1 MKLKTLIV
9 DDEPLALDLLETF
22 IERIEH
28 LELVGRC
35 QNGVETFNKLQNEK
49 VDLLF
54 LDIEMPTLDGY
65 ELLKSLTNPPQ
76 VIITT
81 AYREYAVE
89 GFELEVL
96 DYLVKPF
103 PFQRFVKAVQKAIVP
118 APTVNEDAPNCLFI
132 KVDKRI
138 IKVPFQ
144 NIHYIESLKD
154 YLKIHTVTGTLVTL
168 QTMQGICELLPADQ
182 FTRIHKSFTVA
193 TQKVNAIDAN
203 DLEINGK
210 SLPIVRSFRDE
221 ILEKIY
227 ATGILAIK

>member
-35 QNGVETFNKLQNEK
+35 QNGIEAFNKLQTEK

-96 DYLVKPF
+96 DYLVTF
-103 PFQRFVKAVQKAIVP
+103 PLSTICKSRSKSHCP
-118 APTVNEDAPNCLFI
+118 CPN
-132 KVDKRI
+132 R
-138 IKVPFQ
+138 Q
-144 NIHYIESLKD
+144 
-154 YLKIHTVTGTLVTL
+154 
-168 QTMQGICELLPADQ
+168 
-182 FTRIHKSFTVA
+182 
-193 TQKVNAIDAN
+193 
-203 DLEINGK
+203 
-210 SLPIVRSFRDE
+210 
-221 ILEKIY
+221 
-227 ATGILAIK
+227 

>member
-22 IERIEH
+22 IERMDN

-35 QNGVETFNKLQNEK
+35 QNGIEAFNRLQNESI
-49 VDLLF
+49 DLLF

-65 ELLKSLTNPPQ
+65 ELLKSLSNPPQ
-76 VIITT
+76 VVITT

-103 PFQRFVKAVQKAIVP
+103 PFQRFVKAVQKAIPPVL
-118 APTVNEDAPNCLFI
+118 AEENQPNSLFV

-138 IKVPFQ
+138 IKVPFE
-144 NIHYIESLKD
+144 NIFYIESLKD
-154 YLKIHTVTGTLVTL
+154 YLKIHTCTGTLVTL
-168 QTMQGICELLPADQ
+168 QTMQGICDLLPSDQ
-182 FTRIHKSFTVA
+182 FLRIHKSFTVA
-193 TQKVNAIDAN
+193 TKKVSVIDAN

-210 SLPIVRSFRDE
+210 SLPIGRSFREE

-227 ATGILAIK
+227 ATGIVAIK